1 MGNMVPVSD
10 MRCFNQT
17 LSDVSQGSQVILAKN
32 GMAKI
37 CSSRFSRIRLY

>member
-10 MRCFNQT
+10 MRYFNHT
-17 LSDVSQGSQVILAKN
+17 LSDVSQGSQVTLTKN

-37 CSSRFSRIRLY
+37 CSSRFSSIRPY